1 MSQLT
6 RHSYSCPVRPPT
18 DRVSSQW
25 SWVAIL
31 FVWQMLTCEEQ
42 MARASS
48 AGKGWL
54 MGMGSAR
61 APGGRR
67 SEQEIILEEADS
79 DGEVTPEA
87 LDRALE
93 LLVRWALKHGQKG

>member
-6 RHSYSCPVRPPT
+6 RRSYSCPVRPPT

-31 FVWQMLTCEEQ
+31 FVWQKLSCDGQ
-42 MARASS
+42 AARAVG
-48 AGKGWL
+48 AGEGWL
-54 MGMGSAR
+54 MGMGLTR
-61 APGGRR
+61 APGRRR
-67 SEQEIILEEADS
+67 SEQEIILEEADG
-79 DGEVTPEA
+79 DGEVTPEV
-87 LDRALE
+87 LDRALD